1 MGLEDKQSN
10 DACLSLASRLVARCN
25 QLTLLLGIQIVLI
38 LCVGIVYL
46 VMFGWPEAL
55 AVVYG
60 GGMAIFTIWMLV
72 MRTRLAKKIAEDM
85 PNQEVRVLYVGAI
98 QRFASMLV
106 LFVVGMAILRLDPV
120 SLLSGFVVSLAGGVL
135 GAYLYVLYFG
145 VR

>member
-1 MGLEDKQSN
+1 
-10 DACLSLASRLVARCN
+10 
-25 QLTLLLGIQIVLI
+25 
-38 LCVGIVYL
+38 
-46 VMFGWPEAL
+46 
-55 AVVYG
+55 
-60 GGMAIFTIWMLV
+60 MAIFTIWMLV